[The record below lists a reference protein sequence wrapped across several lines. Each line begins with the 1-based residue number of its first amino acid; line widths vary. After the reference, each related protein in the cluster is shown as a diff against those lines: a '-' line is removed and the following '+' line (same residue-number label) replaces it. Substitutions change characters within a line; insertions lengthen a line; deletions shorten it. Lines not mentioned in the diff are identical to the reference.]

1 MDKLSISIIES
12 VVSLDTVACCLFPL
26 TAISDLDY
34 VALYNKNAMQVKII
48 MRIIIIIIIGM

>member
-48 MRIIIIIIIGM
+48 MRIIIIIIN